1 LKEKAEAS
9 HTDNLEI
16 VFYSDN
22 CAGQQKNKFV
32 LATYLYAV
40 AKYKIKS
47 ITHKYL
53 VTGHTQN
60 EGDCVHSMIEKN
72 IKRALKSGPIY
83 TPSQYV
89 TLVRTAKKTGK
100 PFNVIE
106 MSHDDFF
113 DLKNL
118 TESTFNFNKND
129 MEENTFSKVSIFKVE
144 KENFHCFFYK
154 TSFNDDEFKVI
165 KLKKKRTEH
174 FYLNFLRNVGFCDV
188 PLLLP
193 VNDM

>member
-1 LKEKAEAS
+1 
-9 HTDNLEI
+9 
-16 VFYSDN
+16 
-22 CAGQQKNKFV
+22 
-32 LATYLYAV
+32 
-40 AKYKIKS
+40 
-47 ITHKYL
+47 
-53 VTGHTQN
+53 
-60 EGDCVHSMIEKN
+60 MIEKN

-129 MEENTFSKVSIFKVE
+129 MEENKFSKVSIFKVE
-144 KENFHCFFYK
+144 EN
-154 TSFNDDEFKVI
+154 
-165 KLKKKRTEH
+165 LKSS
-174 FYLNFLRNVGFCDV
+174 N
-188 PLLLP
+188 
-193 VNDM
+193 